1 MKVTA
6 STRLCPACVQ
16 PMRRVCVCHR
26 CGYEAEDGAP
36 NVYELA
42 HGTRDGGAWGD
53 VDLGA
58 YVRAVAPA
66 VARLLASES

>member
-16 PMRRVCVCHR
+16 PMRRVCVCDR
-26 CGYEAEDGAP
+26 CGYEAEDGVPTVA
-36 NVYELA
+36 ELA
-42 HGTRDGGAWGD
+42 LGVRDGGAWGD

-66 VARLLASES
+66 VASLLGGPS